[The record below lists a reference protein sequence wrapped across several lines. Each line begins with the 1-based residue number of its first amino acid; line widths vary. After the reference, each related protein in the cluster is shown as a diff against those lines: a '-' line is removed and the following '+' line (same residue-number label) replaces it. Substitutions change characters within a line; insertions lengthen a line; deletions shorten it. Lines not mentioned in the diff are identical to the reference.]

1 MNSQTFANGV
11 HEVLD
16 LDRLTSTFGLKRG
29 GGGGGGDIFAQKSNA
44 MFSIVIF
51 KACIL
56 NDLLK
61 QSRFIKI

>member
-29 GGGGGGDIFAQKSNA
+29 GGGGGCDIFAQKSNA

>member
-1 MNSQTFANGV
+1 MNSQTFVNGV

-29 GGGGGGDIFAQKSNA
+29 GGA

-56 NDLLK
+56 NDLSK